1 MNCPACGAAN
11 PDDKEFCGDCGAHLD
26 TGEMPADQAAPA
38 DAAGAVEP
46 EEEPSSMPDSP
57 YVETTAIPHEQYVP
71 TPVAPPTGTYEPP
84 SQPPAQ
90 PAYQAPQTPPAYQ
103 QPPAQ
108 TTYSTQPAYQQPPTQ
123 PSYGTPPAAP
133 PKKKTGLIIG
143 IVAGVI
149 LLCILGCCIT
159 LFLIPTDDETTTTD
173 EDTIVVEAEG
183 ERGRIEISEEE
194 GFTDSMDALTD
205 VADQYYR
212 GEDWWY
218 IEIAVEDD
226 YEEYYITPDEATYD
240 KGVILEQRNGEWFV
254 TDVYTVDMSQ
264 VAVEEGT
271 GTGEEA
277 AASDLSDEDAA
288 ALTVDAMLVAIMEGR
303 IDDAYALTTTPLY
316 DYDLSVLTG
325 EYTDWEFL
333 GVEIQEDGSAVV
345 IFTMYWSDGTTEN
358 VGALVLLE
366 GGTWYVS
373 DIGSAD
379 E

>member
-1 MNCPACGAAN
+1 MDCPACGAEN
-11 PDDKEFCGDCGAHLD
+11 PDGKEFCGDCGAHLT
-26 TGEMPADQAAPA
+26 TGEPHEDQATPTDAP
-38 DAAGAVEP
+38 GPTEP
-46 EEEPSSMPDSP
+46 YEEPPTLPDSP
-57 YVETTAIPHEQYVP
+57 YVETTAIPHEQYAA
-71 TPVAPPTGTYEPP
+71 TPVAPLVASYE
-84 SQPPAQ
+84 Q
-90 PAYQAPQTPPAYQ
+90 PAQTPPA
-103 QPPAQ
+103 P
-108 TTYSTQPAYQQPPTQ
+108 
-123 PSYGTPPAAP
+123 P

-143 IVAGVI
+143 IVAGVV

-159 LFLIPTDDETTTTD
+159 LFLIPTDDETTSNGT
-173 EDTIVVEAEG
+173 VVSEAEG

-194 GFTDSMDALTD
+194 GFASSMDALTD

-212 GEDWWY
+212 GDDWWY
-218 IEIAVEDD
+218 LEIAIEDD
-226 YEEYYITPDEATYD
+226 YEEYYITPDETTYD
-240 KGVILEQRNGEWFV
+240 KGVILEKRNGEWFV

-271 GTGEEA
+271 GTGEGA

-288 ALTVDAMLVAIMEGR
+288 AMTVDAMLVAIMEGR

-333 GVEIQEDGSAVV
+333 GAEIQDDGSAVV

-358 VGALVLLE
+358 VGALGVRE
-366 GGTWYVS
+366 EGTWYVS

>member
-1 MNCPACGAAN
+1 MNCPACGAEN

-26 TGEMPADQAAPA
+26 TGEMPAGDAPA
-38 DAAGAVEP
+38 EVEVDADGI
-46 EEEPSSMPDSP
+46 PDSP
-57 YVETTAIPHEQYVP
+57 YVETTAIPHEQYAA
-71 TPVAPPTGTYEPP
+71 TPVAPPTGTYGQSQAYGEPQAP
-84 SQPPAQ
+84 PAQPTYQQPPAQ
-90 PAYQAPQTPPAYQ
+90 PAYQAQPTYQ
-103 QPPAQ
+103 QPAQ
-108 TTYSTQPAYQQPPTQ
+108 PT
-123 PSYGTPPAAP
+123 YGTPPAAP

-159 LFLIPTDDETTTTD
+159 LFVIPTDDETTTTD

-194 GFTDSMDALTD
+194 GFADSMDALTD